1 VGIVGASGSGKST
14 LLRLLLGF
22 ETPASGAI
30 LYDEQDLGN
39 LDVVSVRRQTGVVL
53 QGGSLFQGD
62 ILRNI
67 VGSGLYTYDDALEA
81 IRACGMEEEIEQM
94 PMGLHTVLSEGAST
108 LSGGQR
114 QRLLIARAIVSR
126 PRILFLDEATSA
138 LDNPTQRLVAE
149 SIRKLNASRLVIAH
163 RLSTVTEAD
172 RIIVLDQGKV
182 VQQGRYEELLAAE
195 DGLFAFLA
203 SRQI

>member
-1 VGIVGASGSGKST
+1 MVSLPSKQPLT

-39 LDVVSVRRQTGVVL
+39 VDVVSVRRQTGVVL

-67 VGSGLYTYDDALEA
+67 VGSGVYTYDDALEA
-81 IRACGMEEEIEQM
+81 VRACGMEQEIEEM

-114 QRLLIARAIVSR
+114 QRLLIARAIVAR

-138 LDNPTQRLVAE
+138 LDNRSQEIVTE
-149 SIRKLNASRLVIAH
+149 SLRRLNATRIVIAH
-163 RLSTVTEAD
+163 RLSTIRDAD
-172 RIIVLDQGKV
+172 RIIVMDAGRV
-182 VQQGRYEELLAAE
+182 VQSGTYEELMAEEGVFSVLAR
-195 DGLFAFLA
+195 
-203 SRQI
+203 RQII